1 VNSAGKC
8 NAVSG
13 EGEYAL
19 LRNHR
24 PHLHLN
30 CNSAAVCCLAKC
42 LNAML
47 QDAGDAQG
55 CARQAV
61 TSLESEAV

>member
-1 VNSAGKC
+1 MRPR
-8 NAVSG
+8 VSG
-13 EGEYAL
+13 EEEHAL
-19 LRNHR
+19 SRTHI
-24 PHLHLN
+24 PHLHLE
-30 CNSAAVCCLAKC
+30 CNSAAVCCPAKC
-42 LNAML
+42 PSAML